1 MKQEDYIDTKSI
13 TCCFSGHR
21 KIPKDN
27 YAFIQSNLRTAV
39 VNNIE
44 KGYRFFETG
53 GALGFDTMAA
63 QTILELKEIYSQIK
77 LILVLPCI
85 TQTKSWLKDD
95 IDEYN
100 RIKELAD
107 EVVYTSKEYSKG
119 CMHKRNRYLVDHS
132 TLCICY
138 LTESKGGTA
147 YTVKYAESKGVRV
160 INIAKSQDD

>member
-13 TCCFSGHR
+13 TCCFTGHR
-21 KIPKDN
+21 KILKENIPIIK
-27 YAFIQSNLRTAV
+27 SNLRAV
-39 VNNIE
+39 VVKNIE

>member
-27 YAFIQSNLRTAV
+27 YPFIQSNLRTAV

-63 QTILELKEIYSQIK
+63 QTILELKEFYSQIK

-107 EVVYTSKEYSKG
+107 EVVYTAKEYSK
-119 CMHKRNRYLVDHS
+119 CFMHKRNRYLVNHS

-138 LTESKGGTA
+138 LIENKGGTA
-147 YTVKYAESKGVRV
+147 YTVKYAESKGVSV
-160 INIAKSQDD
+160 INIAIQQNI

>member
-132 TLCICY
+132 TLCISY

>member
-27 YAFIQSNLRTAV
+27 YPFIQSNLRTAV

-63 QTILELKEIYSQIK
+63 QTILELKEFYSQIK

-138 LTESKGGTA
+138 LTENKGGTA
-147 YTVKYAESKGVRV
+147 YTVKYAESKGVSV
-160 INIAKSQDD
+160 INIAK

>member
-27 YAFIQSNLRTAV
+27 YPFIQSNLRTAV

-53 GALGFDTMAA
+53 GALGFDTIAA
-63 QTILELKEIYSQIK
+63 QIVLELKETYPQIR
-77 LILVLPCI
+77 LILVLPCV

>member
-27 YAFIQSNLRTAV
+27 YPFIQSNLRTAV

-63 QTILELKEIYSQIK
+63 QTILELKEFYSQIK

-119 CMHKRNRYLVDHS
+119 CMHKRNRYLVNHS

-138 LTESKGGTA
+138 LIENKGGTA
-147 YTVKYAESKGVRV
+147 YTVKYAESKGVSV
-160 INIAKSQDD
+160 INIAIQQNI

>member
-27 YAFIQSNLRTAV
+27 YPFIQSNLRTAV

-53 GALGFDTMAA
+53 GALGFDTIAA
-63 QTILELKEIYSQIK
+63 QIVLELKETYPQIR
-77 LILVLPCI
+77 LILVLPCV

-138 LTESKGGTA
+138 LTENKGGTA
-147 YTVKYAESKGVRV
+147 YTVKYAESKGVSV
-160 INIAKSQDD
+160 INIAIQQNI

>member
-53 GALGFDTMAA
+53 GALGFDTLAA
-63 QTILELKEIYSQIK
+63 QTILELKENYSQIK
-77 LILVLPCI
+77 LILILPCI

-95 IDEYN
+95 IYEYE

-107 EVVYTSKEYSKG
+107 EVIYTSKEYTKG
-119 CMHKRNRYLVDHS
+119 CMHIRNRYLVDHS
-132 TLCICY
+132 SLCICY

>member
-63 QTILELKEIYSQIK
+63 QTILELKEIYSQI
-77 LILVLPCI
+77 I
-85 TQTKSWLKDD
+85 
-95 IDEYN
+95 
-100 RIKELAD
+100 
-107 EVVYTSKEYSKG
+107 
-119 CMHKRNRYLVDHS
+119 
-132 TLCICY
+132 
-138 LTESKGGTA
+138 
-147 YTVKYAESKGVRV
+147 
-160 INIAKSQDD
+160 

>member
-27 YAFIQSNLRTAV
+27 YPFIQSNLRTAV

-53 GALGFDTMAA
+53 GALGFDTIAA
-63 QTILELKEIYSQIK
+63 QIVLELKETYPQIR
-77 LILVLPCI
+77 LILVLPCV

-138 LTESKGGTA
+138 LTENKGGTA
-147 YTVKYAESKGVRV
+147 YTVKYAESKGVSV